1 MRDNT
6 VKKVIYGTILLFVAI
21 LIATIIV
28 ASRHDVVLV
37 EYRDGKIV
45 EQRR

>member
-1 MRDNT
+1 LQDNI
-6 VKKVIYGTILLFVAI
+6 VKKVIYGTIILFVAI

-28 ASRHDVVLV
+28 ASMHDVELV